1 MNINLMT
8 SFIHQKRSGLL
19 ILKNVHALIMN
30 SYLLLK
36 SLHLIAVISWMAGL
50 LYLPRIFVYHV
61 ENLKNQNT
69 SSVFKTMERKLY
81 FYIMMPAMVL
91 TWIFGLILINIL
103 GFEVLS
109 TFWIKLK
116 LLLVVLLTAYHFYL
130 ARLLDDF
137 KSDQNIKSSK
147 FFRIINEVP
156 TILLILIVFI
166 VVFKP
171 I

>member
-1 MNINLMT
+1 
-8 SFIHQKRSGLL
+8 
-19 ILKNVHALIMN
+19 MN
-30 SYLLLK
+30 SYLLFK

-61 ENLKNQNT
+61 ENLKDKNT
-69 SSVFKTMERKLY
+69 SSIFKTMERKLY
-81 FYIMMPAMVL
+81 FYIMTPAMILAWV
-91 TWIFGLILINIL
+91 FGLILISSL

-109 TFWIKLK
+109 TTWIKLK
-116 LLLVVLLTAYHFYL
+116 LLLVILLTSYHFYL
-130 ARLLDDF
+130 SKLLSDF
-137 KSDQNIKSSK
+137 NLNQNTKSSK